1 VALAEGTL
9 AGLARWPV
17 KSMAGELL
25 RAARLD
31 GRGLGGDRTH
41 ALLDARG
48 DQDGRLLTASR
59 APRLLAWAAAY
70 PDAPDDALDPAAP
83 PAPCVRAPDGTA
95 WSWDDPRLAAA
106 IEADVGLPVRL
117 RRDPAGQQ
125 DLERSVLVTTE
136 ASLAALQAALGRPV
150 DLRRFRTN
158 LHLDLDA
165 PAFAEERWQGGRLRV
180 GEVTM
185 ALLHPCA
192 RCVIPT
198 RDPDDQGRWPEL
210 LRHLHRARAGLFGIN
225 ARVLDGGRVA
235 LGDRVTLTGPSRP
248 GTGYAWGRS
257 NQPW

>member
-1 VALAEGTL
+1 VPEGTL

-17 KSMAGELL
+17 KSMAGERL
-25 RAARLD
+25 RAARVD
-31 GRGLGGDRTH
+31 ARGVGGDRTH
-41 ALLDARG
+41 ALLDARQ
-48 DQDGRLLTASR
+48 DQDGRWLTAVR
-59 APRLLAWAAAY
+59 APRLLDWAAAY
-70 PDAPDDALDPAAP
+70 PGAPDDALDPAAP
-83 PAPCVRAPDGTA
+83 PRPEVQAPDGTVWA
-95 WSWDDPRLAAA
+95 WEDPGLAGA
-106 IEADVGLPVRL
+106 IEADVGVPVRL

-136 ASLAALQAALGRPV
+136 ASLEALQAALGRPV

-180 GEVTM
+180 GELSL

-198 RDPDDQGRWPEL
+198 RDPDGQGRWPEL

-235 LGDRVTLTGPSRP
+235 LGDPVAVAAP
-248 GTGYAWGRS
+248 G
-257 NQPW
+257 

>member
-1 VALAEGTL
+1 VTRGTL

-17 KSMAGELL
+17 KSMAGERL

-31 GRGLGGDRTH
+31 GRGVGGDRTH
-41 ALLDARG
+41 ALADAG
-48 DQDGRLLTASR
+48 DGAQRRLLTASR

-70 PDAPDDALDPAAP
+70 PGAPDDALDPAAP
-83 PAPCVRAPDGTA
+83 PRPTLRAPDGTV
-95 WSWDDPRLAAA
+95 WGWDEPGLAAA
-106 IEADVGLPVRL
+106 LGVDVGVPVEL

-136 ASLAALQAALGRPV
+136 ASRKSLEAALGRPV

-165 PAFAEERWQGGRLRV
+165 PAFAEERWQGGRLQV
-180 GEVTM
+180 GAVTLT
-185 ALLHPCA
+185 LLHPCE

-198 RDPDDQGRWPEL
+198 RGPDGDGSRWPAL

-225 ARVLDGGRVA
+225 ARVVVPGRVA
-235 LGDRVTLTGPSRP
+235 LGDHAAVSVPAAAR
-248 GTGYAWGRS
+248 
-257 NQPW
+257 

>member
-1 VALAEGTL
+1 VVLAEGTL
-9 AGLARWPV
+9 VWLARWPV
-17 KSMAGELL
+17 KSMGGERL

-41 ALLDARG
+41 ALLDARE
-48 DQDGRLLTASR
+48 DRDGGLLTARR

-70 PDAPDDALDPAAP
+70 PQAPDDVLDPAAP
-83 PAPCVRAPDGTA
+83 PTPSLRAPDGTVWA
-95 WSWDDPRLAAA
+95 WDDPGLAAA
-106 IEADVGLPVRL
+106 IGADLGMAVRP
-117 RRDPAGQQ
+117 RRDPTGQQ

-136 ASLAALQAALGRPV
+136 ASRRALEAALGRPLDV
-150 DLRRFRTN
+150 RRFRTN

-225 ARVLDGGRVA
+225 ARVLDGGRIT
-235 LGDRVTLTGPSRP
+235 LGDPVTLTPP
-248 GTGYAWGRS
+248 G
-257 NQPW
+257 